1 MTPEINESVIDLF
14 QHRKSVPLTPHNAK
28 FFRSPGGLVSMN
40 LINADGSVET
50 FERIVIIRAFPIT
63 NPDDFLAIRET
74 GSGGGRGDEIGLI
87 ESIRDF
93 DPETVA
99 LLNEELDRRY
109 FIPEITKIYSMKEK
123 YGYHYTE
130 AQTSAGRVK
139 FVLNNPSNNI
149 RTLEDGRILI
159 TDTDGNC
166 FCLPDPSKLDKQSY
180 RIIEI
185 YL

>member
-1 MTPEINESVIDLF
+1 MAPEVNESAIDLF
-14 QHRKSVPLTPHNAK
+14 HHRKSVALTPDNAK
-28 FFRSPGGLVSMN
+28 FFRSPGGLISMKFTGE
-40 LINADGSVET
+40 DGSEET

-63 NPDDFLAIRET
+63 NPDDFLSVREA
-74 GSGGGRGDEIGLI
+74 GNGGRGDEIGLI
-87 ESIRDF
+87 ETIHLF
-93 DPETVA
+93 DDETVS

-109 FIPEITKIYSMKEK
+109 FIPEITKIFSMKEK

-139 FVLNNPSNNI
+139 FVMNNPSNNI
-149 RTLEDGRILI
+149 RTLEDGRVLI

-166 FCLPDPSKLDKQSY
+166 FCLRDPQKLDKQSY
-180 RIIEI
+180 RLIEI

>member
-1 MTPEINESVIDLF
+1 MNGTFENIIQIQYLTKENATFYQSGDFLGLKTVIDGEEKDHGIVKLRRLF
-14 QHRKSVPLTPHNAK
+14 PFEELWRDISVLAGGEEIGVIADISLFGEDEALLRKEL
-28 FFRSPGGLVSMN
+28 
-40 LINADGSVET
+40 
-50 FERIVIIRAFPIT
+50 ERI
-63 NPDDFLAIRET
+63 
-74 GSGGGRGDEIGLI
+74 
-87 ESIRDF
+87 
-93 DPETVA
+93 
-99 LLNEELDRRY
+99 Y
-109 FIPEITKIYSMKEK
+109 FTPKISKIHSMKEK

>member
-40 LINADGSVET
+40 LINADGSVEI
-50 FERIVIIRAFPIT
+50 FERVVLVRAFPIT
-63 NPDDFLAIRET
+63 NPDEFISVREPGRNG
-74 GSGGGRGDEIGLI
+74 GSGDEIGMI
-87 ESIRDF
+87 EKIALF
-93 DPETVA
+93 DAETVA
-99 LLNEELDRRY
+99 VLSEELDRRY

>member
-1 MTPEINESVIDLF
+1 MTPEMNESVSDLF
-14 QHRKSVPLTPHNAK
+14 HRRQSVVLTPANAK
-28 FFRSPGGLVSMN
+28 FFRSKGGLVS
-40 LINADGSVET
+40 LSLTNADGSNEL
-50 FERIVIIRAFPIT
+50 FERVAVIRAFPIT
-63 NPDDFLAIRET
+63 NPDDFLSVREVNK
-74 GSGGGRGDEIGLI
+74 GGRGDEIGLI
-87 ESIRDF
+87 ETITLF
-93 DPETVA
+93 DDETVA

-109 FIPEITKIYSMKEK
+109 FIPEITKLYSMKEK

-166 FCLPDPSKLDKQSY
+166 FCLPDPAKLDKQSY

>member
-1 MTPEINESVIDLF
+1 MTPELNESVTDMF
-14 QHRKSVPLTPHNAK
+14 NHRKSVPLTPANAK
-28 FFRSPGGLVSMN
+28 FFRSPGGLVSLTLTN
-40 LINADGSVET
+40 DNGSTEM

-63 NPDDFLAIRET
+63 NPDDFLSVREAAN
-74 GSGGGRGDEIGLI
+74 GGGRGDEIGLI
-87 ESIRDF
+87 ETIHLF
-93 DPETVA
+93 DEDTKS

-109 FIPEITKIYSMKEK
+109 FIPEITKIFSMKEK

>member
-1 MTPEINESVIDLF
+1 MTPEKNDSVNDLF
-14 QHRKSVPLTPHNAK
+14 QRRQSVSLTPENAA
-28 FFRSPGGLVSMN
+28 FFRSEGGLVS
-40 LINADGSVET
+40 LTLRTPDGSSET
-50 FERIVIIRAFPIT
+50 FERVSIIRAFPIT
-63 NPDDFLAIRET
+63 APNDFLSVREAIK
-74 GSGGGRGDEIGLI
+74 GGNGDEIGLI
-87 ESIRDF
+87 ETLSLF
-93 DPETVA
+93 DADTVA

-109 FIPEITKIYSMKEK
+109 FIPEITKLYSMKEK

-166 FCLPDPSKLDKQSY
+166 FCLPDPAKLDKQSY

>member
-1 MTPEINESVIDLF
+1 MTPEMNDTEIDLF
-14 QHRKSVPLTPHNAK
+14 HHRKSVPLTPANAT
-28 FFRSPGGLVSMN
+28 FFRSKGGLVSMT
-40 LINADGSVET
+40 LRGEDGTTET
-50 FERIVIIRAFPIT
+50 FERVVIIRAFPIT
-63 NPDDFLAIRET
+63 NPDDFLSVREPGRD
-74 GSGGGRGDEIGLI
+74 GSRGDEIGLI
-87 ESIRDF
+87 ETVTLF

-109 FIPEITKIYSMKEK
+109 FIPEISRIYSMKEK

-130 AQTSAGRVK
+130 AQTSAGRIQ

-149 RTLEDGRILI
+149 RTLEDGRVLI

-180 RIIEI
+180 RLIEI